1 MPDLLPPSAE
11 EMANLLAENAAKR
24 QTINLVGKNSKRQMG
39 GPLPED
45 AVTISTAA
53 LSRVLQYEPGDLTV
67 SVQAGVP
74 FAELRSLLARHGQ
87 MLAIDPP
94 FSTESTIGGIVASN
108 GSGPLRRAFGT
119 VRDLV
124 IGLTFATL
132 EGKLV
137 SSGGMVVKNVAGLD
151 MGKLLIGSFGTLG
164 AITSVNFRVHPKPEE
179 CRTFAFSSA
188 DLAAILQKRAAVAAS
203 PLQPLALDLLSP
215 VAAARLNRRGFLLLL
230 RAAGSESVLDRYAR
244 ELRADEILTGSGER
258 DFWRSI
264 REFTPDFLRRQN
276 GIVLRVST
284 TLSHLH
290 DLLRLCPGAS
300 ITRAG
305 SGVTYVY
312 LSSWAAAGPI
322 LKAAS
327 ENKWTV
333 AVEFAPDEIRRGKD
347 LWYEP
352 PSAPRANAFDMMKKI
367 KDMFD
372 RGSLLNPLRLYGR
385 I

>member
-1 MPDLLPPSAE
+1 MSDLLPSSAE
-11 EMANLLAENAAKR
+11 EMAHQLAEHAARR
-24 QTINLVGKNSKRQMG
+24 QTISLIGKNSKRQMG
-39 GPLPED
+39 GPVPES
-45 AVTISTAA
+45 AVTISTTA
-53 LSRVLQYEPGDLTV
+53 LSRVLQYEPGDLTI

-74 FAELRSLLARHGQ
+74 FSELRSLLSRHGQ
-87 MLAIDPP
+87 MLALDPP
-94 FSTESTIGGIVASN
+94 FSEESTIGGIVASN

-119 VRDLV
+119 LRDLV

-132 EGKLV
+132 EGKLI

-151 MGKLLIGSFGTLG
+151 MGKLLIGSFGTL
-164 AITSVNFRVHPKPEE
+164 AALTSVNLRVHPKPEE
-179 CRTFAFSSA
+179 CRTFVFSSP
-188 DLAAILQKRAAVAAS
+188 DLMAVLQKRAAITAG

-230 RAAGSESVLDRYAR
+230 RAGGSARVLDRYAR
-244 ELRADEILTGSGER
+244 DLKADETLTGNGER
-258 DFWRSI
+258 DCWRSI

-284 TLSHLH
+284 TLSQLQ
-290 DLLRLCPGAS
+290 DLLRLLPGAS

-305 SGVTYVY
+305 SGVTYLY
-312 LSSWAAAGPI
+312 LSSWAAAAPI

-327 ENKWTV
+327 ENRWTA
-333 AVEFAPDEIRRGKD
+333 AVEFAPDEIRRSKD

-352 PSAPRANAFDMMKKI
+352 ASPLRANAFDMMKKI
-367 KDMFD
+367 KDMVD
-372 RGSLLNPLRLYGR
+372 PGSLLNPLRLYGR